1 LSEDP
6 TVNARE
12 IEAQP
17 PRVYMRPGSPPR
29 LFVGNQ
35 AVVFTDKK
43 VAALVAGILIDWVLS
58 SPGT

>member
-1 LSEDP
+1 MSPDH
-6 TVNARE
+6 TIDARE

-35 AVVFTDKK
+35 AVVFSDKK

-58 SPGT
+58 DEPK